1 MNNWVALQPT
11 AGRFGQGLSFDKE
24 LLHDYIFCQKR
35 RLSLRMNQFKT
46 FLLMLVL
53 TALFILVGSAIG
65 GKNGAVYAF
74 VFAALMNFFAYW
86 FSDKIV
92 LRMYGAQEVSQSEAP
107 ELYGVVAELTNK
119 ASLPMP
125 RVYMIENDTPNAFAT
140 GRNPEHAAVAVTTGI
155 LRILSKEELMGV
167 IGHELS
173 HIRHR
178 DILISTMAATI
189 AGAISMLASMARWG
203 AIFGVGR
210 DDEEGGGGNIVFV
223 LLFTMVASV
232 AAMLIQM
239 AISRSREYLADE
251 GGAHLSHP
259 LSLAKALGKLEVAA
273 QRIPMEANPS
283 TAHMFIVNPLR
294 RGGILSLFSTHPP
307 IEERIARLEEMARTG
322 RF

>member
-1 MNNWVALQPT
+1 MN
-11 AGRFGQGLSFDKE
+11 
-24 LLHDYIFCQKR
+24 H
-35 RLSLRMNQFKT
+35 FKT

-53 TALFILVGSAIG
+53 TALFILVGTAIG
-65 GKNGAVYAF
+65 GRSGAIYAF
-74 VFAALMNFFAYW
+74 VFAALMNFFTYW

-92 LRMYGAQEVSQSEAP
+92 LRMYGAREVSQSEAP
-107 ELYGVVAELTNK
+107 ELYGVVAELTSK

-125 RVYMIENDTPNAFAT
+125 KVYIMENETPNAFAT

-155 LRILSKEELMGV
+155 LKILSKEELMGV

-173 HIRHR
+173 HIRNR
-178 DILISTMAATI
+178 DILISTIAATI
-189 AGAISMLASMARWG
+189 AGAISMLATMARWG
-203 AIFGVGR
+203 AMFGGFR
-210 DDEEGGGGNIVFV
+210 SDNEEGGRGGNILVV
-223 LLFTMVASV
+223 LLVSIFASI

-239 AISRSREYLADE
+239 AISRSREYMADE
-251 GGAHLSHP
+251 GGAHLAHP
-259 LSLAKALGKLEVAA
+259 HSLAKALGKLEVAA

-294 RGGILSLFSTHPP
+294 GGGVLSLFSTHPP

>member
-1 MNNWVALQPT
+1 
-11 AGRFGQGLSFDKE
+11 
-24 LLHDYIFCQKR
+24 
-35 RLSLRMNQFKT
+35 MNQFKT
-46 FLLMLVL
+46 FFLMLVL
-53 TALFILVGSAIG
+53 TVLFILVGTAIG
-65 GKNGAVYAF
+65 GRNGAIYAF
-74 VFAALMNFFAYW
+74 VFAGLMNFVMYW

-92 LRMYGAQEVSQSEAP
+92 LRMYRAKEVSQDEAP
-107 ELYGVVAELTNK
+107 ELYGIVAELTSK

-125 RVYMIENDTPNAFAT
+125 KVYIMQNDTPNAFAT

-155 LRILSKEELMGV
+155 LRILSKDELMGV

-178 DILISTMAATI
+178 DILISTIAATM
-189 AGAISMLASMARWG
+189 AGAISMLSYMARWG
-203 AIFGVGR
+203 AIFGGGR
-210 DDEEGGGGNIVFV
+210 DSEGRGGGNILVILVVSMLSAF
-223 LLFTMVASV
+223 

-239 AISRSREYLADE
+239 AISRAREYMADE

-259 LSLAKALGKLEVAA
+259 LSLAKALGKLEAAA

-294 RGGILSLFSTHPP
+294 GGGVLSLFSTHPP

>member
-1 MNNWVALQPT
+1 MN
-11 AGRFGQGLSFDKE
+11 
-24 LLHDYIFCQKR
+24 H
-35 RLSLRMNQFKT
+35 FKT

-53 TALFILVGSAIG
+53 TALFILVGTAIG
-65 GKNGAVYAF
+65 GKSGAIYAF
-74 VFAALMNFFAYW
+74 IFAALMNFVAYW

-92 LRMYGAQEVSQSEAP
+92 LRMYGAKEVSQAEAP
-107 ELYGVVAELTNK
+107 ELYQMVAELTSK

-125 RVYMIENDTPNAFAT
+125 KVYTMENDTPNAFAT

-178 DILISTMAATI
+178 DILISTIAATI

-203 AIFGVGR
+203 AIFGGGR
-210 DDEEGGGGNIVFV
+210 SDENEGGGGGNILFV
-223 LLFTMVASV
+223 LLFTMVASI

-259 LSLAKALGKLEVAA
+259 LSLARALGKLELAA

-294 RGGILSLFSTHPP
+294 RGGVLSLFSTHPP

>member
-1 MNNWVALQPT
+1 
-11 AGRFGQGLSFDKE
+11 
-24 LLHDYIFCQKR
+24 
-35 RLSLRMNQFKT
+35 MNQFKT

-53 TALFILVGSAIG
+53 TAIFILVGTAIG
-65 GKNGAVYAF
+65 GKSGAVYAF
-74 VFAALMNFFAYW
+74 VFAALMNFFSYW

-92 LRMYGAQEVSQSEAP
+92 LRMYGAREVSQSEAP
-107 ELYGVVAELTNK
+107 ELCGIVAELTSK

-125 RVYMIENDTPNAFAT
+125 KVYIMENDTPNAFAT
-140 GRNPEHAAVAVTTGI
+140 GRNPEHAAVAVTSGI
-155 LRILSKEELMGV
+155 MRILSKEELMGV

-173 HIRHR
+173 HIQHR
-178 DILISTMAATI
+178 DILISTIAATI

-203 AIFGVGR
+203 AMFGGMR
-210 DDEEGGGGNIVFV
+210 SDDEEGGRGGNILVV
-223 LLFTMVASV
+223 LIVSIFGSV

-259 LSLAKALGKLEVAA
+259 LSLAKALSKLEIAA

-294 RGGILSLFSTHPP
+294 GGGVLSLFSTHPP
-307 IEERIARLEEMARTG
+307 MEERIARLEEMARSG

>member
-1 MNNWVALQPT
+1 
-11 AGRFGQGLSFDKE
+11 
-24 LLHDYIFCQKR
+24 
-35 RLSLRMNQFKT
+35 MNQFKT
-46 FLLMLVL
+46 FFLMLVL
-53 TALFILVGSAIG
+53 TGLFILVGTAIG
-65 GKNGAVYAF
+65 GRSGAVYAF
-74 VFAALMNFFAYW
+74 IFAALMNFIIYW

-92 LRMYGAQEVSQSEAP
+92 LRMYGAKQVSQGEAP
-107 ELYGVVAELTNK
+107 ELYQIVGELVNK

-125 RVYMIENDTPNAFAT
+125 KVYIIENDTPNAFAT
-140 GRNPEHAAVAVTTGI
+140 GRNPEHAAVAVTSGI
-155 LRILSKEELMGV
+155 LGILSKEELMGV

-173 HIRHR
+173 HIQHR
-178 DILISTMAATI
+178 DILISTIAATI

-210 DDEEGGGGNIVFV
+210 SDDDEGGGGNILFV
-223 LLFTMVASV
+223 LLFTMVASIS
-232 AAMLIQM
+232 AMLIQM

-273 QRIPMEANPS
+273 QRIPMDANPS

-294 RGGILSLFSTHPP
+294 GGGVLSLFSTHPP
-307 IEERIARLEEMARTG
+307 IEERIAKLEEMARTG

>member
-1 MNNWVALQPT
+1 
-11 AGRFGQGLSFDKE
+11 
-24 LLHDYIFCQKR
+24 
-35 RLSLRMNQFKT
+35 MNQFKT
-46 FLLMLVL
+46 FILMLVL
-53 TALFILVGSAIG
+53 TGIFILVGTAIG
-65 GKNGAVYAF
+65 GRSGAIYAF
-74 VFAALMNFFAYW
+74 IFAALMNFFAYW

-92 LRMYGAQEVSQSEAP
+92 LRMYGAREVSQGEAP
-107 ELYGVVAELTNK
+107 ELYQIVGELTNK

-125 RVYMIENDTPNAFAT
+125 KVYIIENDTPNAFAT
-140 GRNPEHAAVAVTTGI
+140 GRNPEHAAVAVTGGI

-173 HIRHR
+173 HIQHR
-178 DILISTMAATI
+178 DILISTIAATI

-210 DDEEGGGGNIVFV
+210 SDDEEGGGGNILFV

-232 AAMLIQM
+232 SAMLIQM

-259 LSLAKALGKLEVAA
+259 LSLAKALGKLEAAA

-294 RGGILSLFSTHPP
+294 GGGVLSLFSTHPP
-307 IEERIARLEEMARTG
+307 IEERIAKLEEMARTG

>member
-1 MNNWVALQPT
+1 M
-11 AGRFGQGLSFDKE
+11 GLNS
-24 LLHDYIFCQKR
+24 
-35 RLSLRMNQFKT
+35 FKT
-46 FLLMLVL
+46 FFLMLVL
-53 TALFILVGSAIG
+53 TALFILVGTAIG
-65 GKNGAVYAF
+65 GKTGAVYAF
-74 VFAALMNFFAYW
+74 VFAALMNFATYW

-92 LRMYGAQEVSQSEAP
+92 LHMYGAREISENEAP
-107 ELYGVVAELTNK
+107 ELYGIVAELASK

-125 RVYMIENDTPNAFAT
+125 RIYIMENDTPNAFAT

-155 LRILSKEELMGV
+155 MRILSRDELMGV

-178 DILISTMAATI
+178 DILISTIAATM
-189 AGAISMLASMARWG
+189 AGAIGMLANMARWG
-203 AIFGVGR
+203 AMFGGFR
-210 DDEEGGGGNIVFV
+210 SSDEEGEGGGNLLAVLFV
-223 LLFTMVASV
+223 SIFASI
-232 AAMLIQM
+232 AAMLIQL

-259 LSLAKALGKLEVAA
+259 LSLARALGKLEMAV
-273 QRIPMEANPS
+273 QRIPMDANPS

-294 RGGILSLFSTHPP
+294 GGGVLSLFSTHPP

>member
-1 MNNWVALQPT
+1 
-11 AGRFGQGLSFDKE
+11 
-24 LLHDYIFCQKR
+24 
-35 RLSLRMNQFKT
+35 MNQFKT

-53 TALFILVGSAIG
+53 TALLIIVGSVIG
-65 GKNGAVYAF
+65 GKNGAIYF
-74 VFAALMNFFAYW
+74 FIFAAVINFVMYW
-86 FSDKIV
+86 MSDKIV
-92 LRMYGAQEVSQSEAP
+92 LRMYGAKQVTQGEAP
-107 ELYGVVAELTNK
+107 ELYGVVAELTSK

-125 RVYMIENDTPNAFAT
+125 KVYIMENDSPNAFAT

-178 DILISTMAATI
+178 DILISTIAATF
-189 AGAISMLASMARWG
+189 AGAISMLARAAQWG

-210 DDEEGGGGNIVFV
+210 SDDEEGGGGNF
-223 LLFTMVASV
+223 LFTLVFTIVASI

-259 LSLAKALGKLEVAA
+259 LSLARALGKLEIAA
-273 QRIPMEANPS
+273 QRIPMGANPS

-294 RGGILSLFSTHPP
+294 GGGVLSLFSTHPP

>member
-1 MNNWVALQPT
+1 
-11 AGRFGQGLSFDKE
+11 
-24 LLHDYIFCQKR
+24 
-35 RLSLRMNQFKT
+35 MNQFKT

-53 TALFILVGSAIG
+53 TVLFILVGTAIG
-65 GKNGAVYAF
+65 GKSGAIYAF
-74 VFAALMNFFAYW
+74 IFAALMNFFSYW

-92 LRMYGAQEVSQSEAP
+92 LRMYGAREVSQGEAP
-107 ELYGVVAELTNK
+107 ELYGIVAELTSK

-125 RVYMIENDTPNAFAT
+125 KVYIMENDTPNAFAT
-140 GRNPEHAAVAVTTGI
+140 GRNPEHAAVAVTSGI
-155 LRILSKEELMGV
+155 VRILSREELMGV

-173 HIRHR
+173 HIQHR
-178 DILISTMAATI
+178 DILISTIAATM

-203 AIFGVGR
+203 AIFGGGR
-210 DDEEGGGGNIVFV
+210 SDEEEGGGGGNILVV
-223 LLFTMVASV
+223 LLVSIFASI

-239 AISRSREYLADE
+239 AISRSREYMADE

-259 LSLAKALGKLEVAA
+259 LSLAKALGKLEVAS
-273 QRIPMEANPS
+273 QRVPMKANPS

-294 RGGILSLFSTHPP
+294 GGGVFSLFSTHPP

>member
-1 MNNWVALQPT
+1 MN
-11 AGRFGQGLSFDKE
+11 
-24 LLHDYIFCQKR
+24 H
-35 RLSLRMNQFKT
+35 FKT

-53 TALFILVGSAIG
+53 TALFILVGTAIG
-65 GKNGAVYAF
+65 GKSGAIYAF
-74 VFAALMNFFAYW
+74 VFAGLMNFFAYW

-92 LRMYGAQEVSQSEAP
+92 LRMYRAQEVSQSEAP
-107 ELYGVVAELTNK
+107 ELYGVVAELTSK

-125 RVYMIENDTPNAFAT
+125 KVYIMENDTPNAFAT
-140 GRNPEHAAVAVTTGI
+140 GRNPEHAAVAVTSGI

-173 HIRHR
+173 HIQHR
-178 DILISTMAATI
+178 DILIGTIAATI
-189 AGAISMLASMARWG
+189 AGAISMLATMARWG
-203 AIFGVGR
+203 AMFGGFR
-210 DDEEGGGGNIVFV
+210 SNDEEGGGGGGGNIFVV
-223 LLFTMVASV
+223 LLVSIFASI

-259 LSLAKALGKLEVAA
+259 LSLARALSKLDIAA

-283 TAHMFIVNPLR
+283 TAHMFIVNPLK
-294 RGGILSLFSTHPP
+294 GGRVLSLFSTHPP

>member
-1 MNNWVALQPT
+1 
-11 AGRFGQGLSFDKE
+11 
-24 LLHDYIFCQKR
+24 
-35 RLSLRMNQFKT
+35 MNQFKT

-53 TALFILVGSAIG
+53 TALLIIVGSVIG
-65 GKNGAVYAF
+65 GKNGAIYF
-74 VFAALMNFFAYW
+74 FIFAAVINFIMYW
-86 FSDKIV
+86 ISDKIV
-92 LRMYGAQEVSQSEAP
+92 LRMYGAKQVTQGEAP
-107 ELYGVVAELTNK
+107 ELYQIVGELTNK

-125 RVYMIENDTPNAFAT
+125 KVYIMENDTPNAFAT
-140 GRNPEHAAVAVTTGI
+140 GRNPEHAAVAVTSGI

-173 HIRHR
+173 HIQHR
-178 DILISTMAATI
+178 DILISTIAATL
-189 AGAISMLASMARWG
+189 AGAISMLARAAQWG
-203 AIFGVGR
+203 AIFGFGR
-210 DDEEGGGGNIVFV
+210 SDDDEGGGGNF
-223 LLFTMVASV
+223 LFTFVFTIVASI

-259 LSLAKALGKLEVAA
+259 LSLAKALGKLDMAA

-294 RGGILSLFSTHPP
+294 GGGVLSLFSTHPP

-322 RF
+322 SF

>member
-1 MNNWVALQPT
+1 
-11 AGRFGQGLSFDKE
+11 
-24 LLHDYIFCQKR
+24 
-35 RLSLRMNQFKT
+35 MNQFKT
-46 FLLMLVL
+46 FILMLVL
-53 TALFILVGSAIG
+53 TVLLILVGSVIG
-65 GKNGAVYAF
+65 GRNGAIYF
-74 VFAALMNFFAYW
+74 FIFAALMNFVTYW

-92 LRMYGAQEVSQSEAP
+92 LRMYGAKEASQGEAP
-107 ELYGVVAELTNK
+107 ELYQIVGELVNK

-125 RVYMIENDTPNAFAT
+125 KVYIMENDTPNAFAT
-140 GRNPEHAAVAVTTGI
+140 GRNPEHAAVAVTRGI

-173 HIRHR
+173 HIQHR
-178 DILISTMAATI
+178 DILISTIAATI
-189 AGAISMLASMARWG
+189 AGAITMLARVAQWG
-203 AIFGVGR
+203 AIFGGMR
-210 DDEEGGGGNIVFV
+210 SDDDEGGGGNFLFV
-223 LLFTMVASV
+223 LLFSIVASF
-232 AAMLIQM
+232 AALLIQM

-273 QRIPMEANPS
+273 KRIPMKANPS

-294 RGGILSLFSTHPP
+294 GGGVLSLFSTHPP